1 MIFLIRFLDI
11 LGKPI
16 KICFNILSFSQ
27 HERASKKKS
36 HIPKNT
42 QKPVQSTTNIHQ
54 PQLFHQLFHRSGV
67 KGLESTTVQVPQR
80 RDHLVVL
87 VQQLLHLRIAVAS
100 KNWAMFA
107 PKNREKI
114 WEYMGISDGR
124 NI

>member
-1 MIFLIRFLDI
+1 M
-11 LGKPI
+11 KEH
-16 KICFNILSFSQ
+16 Q
-27 HERASKKKS
+27 KKS